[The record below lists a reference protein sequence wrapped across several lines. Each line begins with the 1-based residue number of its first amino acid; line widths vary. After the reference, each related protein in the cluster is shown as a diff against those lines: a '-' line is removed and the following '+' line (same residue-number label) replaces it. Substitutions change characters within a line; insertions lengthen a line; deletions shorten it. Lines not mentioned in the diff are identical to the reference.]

1 MNRIQR
7 KLFKGT
13 YDIYTHRKILNNCTV
28 YELSWNFNI
37 FDFGLEN
44 CMFSA
49 VKLIKM
55 QILVNTNIEDMVLGL
70 IHTEMSY
77 NPVVN
82 FLKT

>member
-1 MNRIQR
+1 
-7 KLFKGT
+7 
-13 YDIYTHRKILNNCTV
+13 
-28 YELSWNFNI
+28 
-37 FDFGLEN
+37 
-44 CMFSA
+44 MFSA

-82 FLKT
+82 FLKR